1 MGLFGTKA
9 KHASVVLIDIDSS
22 SVGGAL
28 AHLATGEPPITYF
41 TVRQQIEAKEHEDT
55 SEAMLRTLTELANRL
70 VTSGAPIL
78 RQETG
83 SGHIDRIFVSVGAPW
98 QKTKI
103 RIEAIS
109 ETKPFVFTQAI
120 LAEITK
126 KGEEI
131 PVGYIKS
138 DESVVATLLN
148 GYETAK
154 PFGKRATRADM
165 IILSSLLDEKV
176 AKEIEKSLRKT
187 YHTHALTL
195 TTFASVSY
203 AAFRDIYPHE
213 KDFLLLQVSGEA
225 TDIAFVKRGFLVD
238 VASIPHGI
246 NDLVRGSVS
255 EGGEKQEPLVD
266 LGLARQANRES
277 VLASTPPLIDP
288 NRNARFSARIE
299 GAEKEWLQFIETSLQ
314 DASARHA
321 LPRTL
326 FLLADENAREYLK
339 RLLNSS
345 SMRSLWLTDDPLR
358 VISVVP
364 AHFAQFVKSRGNA
377 EGDVF
382 LALLALFSKKSL

>member
-1 MGLFGTKA
+1 MGLFGTKV
-9 KHASVVLIDIDSS
+9 KLASVALIDIDSS

-28 AHLATGEPPITYF
+28 AHLSSNDAPVVYF
-41 TVRQQIEAKEHEDT
+41 TIRQTIEAREHEEI
-55 SEAMLRTLTELANRL
+55 SEAMLRTLAELSDKL
-70 VTSGAPIL
+70 VTLGAPIL

-120 LAEITK
+120 LAEVIK

-131 PVGYIKS
+131 PAGYTKS
-138 DESVVATLLN
+138 DEAVVATLLN
-148 GYETAK
+148 GYETEK
-154 PFGKRATRADM
+154 PFGKKATRADI
-165 IILSSLLDEKV
+165 IILSSLLDQKV
-176 AKEIEKSLRKT
+176 AKEIEKTLRAT

-195 TTFASVSY
+195 TIFASVSY

-213 KDFLLLQVSGEA
+213 KNFLLLQVAGEA

-238 VASIPHGI
+238 VASIPHGL
-246 NDLVRGSVS
+246 NDL
-255 EGGEKQEPLVD
+255 
-266 LGLARQANRES
+266 REE
-277 VLASTPPLIDP
+277 
-288 NRNARFSARIE
+288 N
-299 GAEKEWLQFIETSLQ
+299 EKEWLSYIEASFQ
-314 DASARHA
+314 DASVRHA

-326 FLLADENAREYLK
+326 FLLADESARDYLK
-339 RLLNSS
+339 RLLDSS

-382 LALLALFSKKSL
+382 LALLALFSKKCL